1 MNSGTLYL
9 IPTPLGADDIAWTTP
24 AAVRQCAARLGHY
37 IVEHPKTARQFLK
50 QIGCILPLQ
59 EIRMQVLNEHTPF
72 NELEGLLAPLL
83 AGNDVGLLSEAGCPA
98 VADPGAGLVRLAHQR
113 NLRVVPLVGP
123 SSILLAL
130 MASGLNGQRFVF
142 RGYLPAERSKRVSK
156 IVELERDSI
165 ARDQTQIFIETPYR
179 NQKLLESLVFTCHDD
194 TVLCIACNLTL
205 ASEYISTRTVRE
217 WRHSLPEL
225 NEKPAIFLLQ
235 GNEEP
240 SNKSSVTPASKIR
253 AKEGSRRRP

>member
-1 MNSGTLYL
+1 MNFGTLYL
-9 IPTPLGADDIAWTTP
+9 IPTPLGADDIAWTIP
-24 AAVRQCAARLGHY
+24 AAVRQCTAGLGHY

-50 QIGCILPLQ
+50 QIGCVLPLQ
-59 EIRMQVLNEHTPF
+59 KIRMQVLNEHTPLKEF
-72 NELEGLLAPLL
+72 ANLLAPLL

-98 VADPGAGLVRLAHQR
+98 VADPGAGLVRLAHQK
-113 NLRVVPLVGP
+113 NLRVVPFVGP

-142 RGYLPAERSKRVSK
+142 HGYLPAEKNKRVSK
-156 IVELERDSI
+156 IIELERDSI

-205 ASEYISTRTVRE
+205 ASEYISTRTVKE
-217 WRHSLPEL
+217 WKHSLPEL
-225 NEKPAIFLLQ
+225 NDKPAIFLLQ
-235 GNEEP
+235 GNQEP
-240 SNKSSVTPASKIR
+240 SNKSSMAPVASKIR
-253 AKEGSRRRP
+253 KKGTRRRL

>member
-24 AAVRQCAARLGHY
+24 AAVRQCAAGLGHY

-225 NEKPAIFLLQ
+225 NDKPAIFLLQ

-253 AKEGSRRRP
+253 AKEGARRRP

>member
-1 MNSGTLYL
+1 VNSGTLYL

-24 AAVRQCAARLGHY
+24 AAVRQCAAGLGHY

-225 NEKPAIFLLQ
+225 NDKPAIFLLQ
-235 GNEEP
+235 GNEEH

-253 AKEGSRRRP
+253 AKEDARRRP

>member
-9 IPTPLGADDIAWTTP
+9 IPAPLGEGDIAWMIP
-24 AAVRQCAARLGHY
+24 AAVRQCIAGLGHY
-37 IVEHPKTARQFLK
+37 VVEHPKTARQFLK

-59 EIRMQVLNEHTPF
+59 QISMQVLNEHTQPK
-72 NELEGLLAPLL
+72 ELSGLLTPLL

-98 VADPGAGLVRLAHQR
+98 VADPGAGLVRLAHQK

-142 RGYLPAERSKRVSK
+142 HGYLPVEKSQRVK
-156 IVELERDSI
+156 TIVELERDSI

-194 TVLCIACNLTL
+194 TVLCVACNLTL
-205 ASEYISTRTVRE
+205 ASEYISTRTVKE
-217 WRHSLPEL
+217 WKNTLPDL
-225 NEKPAIFLLQ
+225 NNKPAIFLLQ
-235 GNEEP
+235 G
-240 SNKSSVTPASKIR
+240 
-253 AKEGSRRRP
+253 

>member
-9 IPTPLGADDIAWTTP
+9 IPTPLGEGDITWMIP
-24 AAVRQCAARLGHY
+24 AAVRQCIAGLGHY

-59 EIRMQVLNEHTPF
+59 TIRMQVLNEHTQLKEF
-72 NELEGLLAPLL
+72 ADLLAPLL
-83 AGNDVGLLSEAGCPA
+83 AGNDIGLLSEAGCPA
-98 VADPGAGLVRLAHQR
+98 VADPGAGLIRLAHQK
-113 NLRVVPLVGP
+113 NVRVVPLVGP

-142 RGYLPAERSKRVSK
+142 HGYLPVEKNRRVRT
-156 IVELERDSI
+156 IVDLEKDSI

-179 NQKLLESLVFTCHDD
+179 NQKLLESLVFTCNND

-205 ASEYISTRTVRE
+205 ASETISTRTVRE
-217 WRHSLPEL
+217 WKRALPDL
-225 NEKPAIFLLQ
+225 RDKPTIFLLQ
-235 GNEEP
+235 GN
-240 SNKSSVTPASKIR
+240 
-253 AKEGSRRRP
+253 